1 MALNLSRG
9 VPKKY
14 YSSNRIASLLGNGL
28 LTFIDEKTKF
38 DHFFNANEL
47 VFYKNIDDLSEKM
60 QKLSLDDSLRKKIA
74 KRGWLKYHKFFNS
87 QIVSDYM
94 INKVFN
100 LSRNNKTIW
109 EN

>member
-1 MALNLSRG
+1 
-9 VPKKY
+9 
-14 YSSNRIASLLGNGL
+14 
-28 LTFIDEKTKF
+28 
-38 DHFFNANEL
+38 
-47 VFYKNIDDLSEKM
+47 
-60 QKLSLDDSLRKKIA
+60 LRKKIA

-109 EN
+109 EH